1 MRLRIILPLSIL
13 ILATACESQNK
24 KLIEI
29 ESELVQDQGSAQIS
43 VYNDDYMDHGK
54 KKNYTYIDIIKDN
67 EVKATI
73 NTYRYLDKVTDMD
86 CFDFNDDGIKD
97 IAVIGVSDSE
107 NMVLIYEATSEYQ
120 YEVFSGWNSVGAAI
134 NESLDDDFSMVTLK
148 NILSKGASYSTEIN
162 AERAERATIKDLMNN
177 PDFDVESTEEI
188 RKDTIAEIMNKSYN
202 VTCKKCGKEVYSCS
216 TEIIKLPENYT
227 EGAPKINEYMQK
239 ELDGLQS
246 YSVDLECD
254 FHPHDYSGMCFD
266 NDVIDSIN
274 VINDKFLTVDVS
286 SCCAIG
292 GASRAYA
299 NNQLIFDLTTGEK
312 LSFKDFFKGSDDDFK
327 KIVKEK
333 YGDESSMEIAEWI
346 VSDGDSHI
354 AYRDDAVVLFATKF
368 DLTGASDSN
377 LVEYEFTYQEMFGTD
392 TLTR

>member
-24 KLIEI
+24 KLIEM
-29 ESELVQDQGSAQIS
+29 ESELVQNQGSAQIS

-54 KKNYTYIDIIKDN
+54 KKNYTYID
-67 EVKATI
+67 
-73 NTYRYLDKVTDMD
+73 
-86 CFDFNDDGIKD
+86 
-97 IAVIGVSDSE
+97 
-107 NMVLIYEATSEYQ
+107 
-120 YEVFSGWNSVGAAI
+120 
-134 NESLDDDFSMVTLK
+134 
-148 NILSKGASYSTEIN
+148 
-162 AERAERATIKDLMNN
+162 TIKDLMNN

-216 TEIIKLPENYT
+216 IEIIKLPENYT

-254 FHPHDYSGMCFD
+254 FHPQDYSGMCFD

-346 VSDGDSHI
+346 VSDGYSHI

-377 LVEYEFTYQEMFGTD
+377 LVEYEFAYQEMFGTD